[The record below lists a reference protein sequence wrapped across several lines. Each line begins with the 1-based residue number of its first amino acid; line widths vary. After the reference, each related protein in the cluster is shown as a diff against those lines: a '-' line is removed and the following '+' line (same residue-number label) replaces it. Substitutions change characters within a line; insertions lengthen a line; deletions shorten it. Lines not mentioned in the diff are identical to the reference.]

1 MPDRPTILK
10 NLPIIPTLV
19 RLIAKKMHRLK
30 LHLPTGPLLLGRD
43 VLQTIRLVP
52 PRREDVEG
60 DLAPDRV
67 GEAEVGEFPLQCRH
81 EGRADVVRRVVG
93 FEGVSLGDAGVA
105 AYGRDVD
112 HPVSASSPASV
123 ICSDFLRGEG
133 EDAEGGG
140 LRYRVRAAVAVA
152 VAVAV
157 AESPV

>member
-1 MPDRPTILK
+1 MPDGPTILK

-30 LHLPTGPLLLGRD
+30 LHLPPGALLLGRH

-112 HPVSASSPASV
+112 HPVSASCPGSV
-123 ICSDFLRGEG
+123 IRSVFLRGEG
-133 EDAEGGG
+133 GDVEGGFA
-140 LRYRVRAAVAVA
+140 LWRTRSWSCSR
-152 VAVAV
+152 
-157 AESPV
+157 S